1 MALQLK
7 DDKKSTGATGL
18 EDRQLTDNPWD
29 NPKNMDLDEPY
40 STTKSIKSTYVP
52 EKKKNH
58 IMDGIMKIIVFLI
71 VGGLLIILGKAIVS
85 KLMPEGT
92 DVTKILSKPEME
104 LEKDLGI
111 TFTDNTTWA
120 RNMIQY
126 SGGEMTIRSNEDIGV
141 VYIDNKRVG
150 VHIESNKYTMY
161 GIQVGMGEKKVYDT
175 LSSTYQFDNFMTLVD
190 NDGKKGTTTY
200 YYYRARKNDCIAIVI
215 KNNTNRVDSV
225 TYYNNYKLIIKEAD
239 TF

>member
-7 DDKKSTGATGL
+7 DDKKSTGAVGL

-58 IMDGIMKIIVFLI
+58 IMDGIMKIIVCLI

-175 LSSTYQFDNFMTLVD
+175 LSSSYQFDDCVTIVD
-190 NDGKKGTTTY
+190 TGKKGTTTY
-200 YYYRARKNDCIAIVI
+200 YYCRKGKNDCIAIVI
-215 KNNTNRVDSV
+215 KNNTNRVDSL
-225 TYYNNYKLIIKEAD
+225 TYYNNYKLVTKEAD
-239 TF
+239 MF

>member
-7 DDKKSTGATGL
+7 DDKKSTGSVGL

-52 EKKKNH
+52 EKKKIH

-175 LSSTYQFDNFMTLVD
+175 LSSTYQFDNFITLVD